1 VAGGRQDVEPE
12 PDISPQRIG
21 GFRVLRRL
29 ASGATTDVLLA
40 RAEGSSGPERVV
52 ALKVLLQ
59 PSRSDP
65 AFESLFA
72 REAAAYARLSHPA
85 IVQLYDF
92 FAADG
97 QLVLVLEY
105 IDGLP
110 LHKLRATLSI
120 GGERLEDSAAIFI
133 GSRIFAALAAA
144 HSASDPE
151 SGEFSPVIHRDINP
165 SNVLVPWDGRVKVS
179 DFGMGKLANAQG
191 DMRMGF
197 VKGTYGYAAPEQ
209 VRGEAVTVRADVY
222 AATIVLWELLTRR
235 KAIQR
240 GSLPEAE
247 VRRAM
252 ANPDFPSLDSLRP
265 DLNAEVRE
273 AVRRG
278 LEPDPDRRTLTAEEM
293 EGILRK
299 AMNGDEGRVSLTEA
313 ISRVRPMS
321 ALDGTTGRPGDSV
334 PSLSPRTKL
343 IVDPPPTLTMPS
355 LSGAPAPPDPLPP
368 REVDPESPLAPSTP
382 EKSPPL
388 SDLEPT
394 LVSPTG
400 PPPPQTGT
408 AATATPEPIAEAAA
422 PPPALDGG
430 QTTSTPSPVPVAP
443 AAVAPVPTAPVAVVP
458 VPVAP
463 VAAAPAGG
471 DAPAAEVAV
480 GSEPSHATPAST
492 QSVESAS
499 HDPPPVR
506 RKSSSLMLVL
516 GVALGLA
523 LIGVGGF
530 GLYAHEQDAA
540 PITAASPA
548 DSASAPASTQPA
560 SPLGATGGATSS
572 AGPLIAPAQPS
583 VGSTPM
589 LETSAT
595 TPASASAASVPAPRP
610 VVAGRG
616 QGILVTDSVPGGH
629 RIFVD
634 GRIVGESPSPAVAPC
649 GTHSV
654 QVGSAGTAR
663 SVQIPCGA
671 SISVSP

>member
-1 VAGGRQDVEPE
+1 MAGERQDVEPE

-40 RAEGSSGPERVV
+40 RAEGTPGPERVV

-97 QLVLVLEY
+97 QLVMVLEY

-151 SGEFSPVIHRDINP
+151 TGEFSPLIHRDINP

-209 VRGEAVTVRADVY
+209 VRGGAVTVRADVY

-247 VRRAM
+247 VRKAM

-278 LEPDPDRRTLTAEEM
+278 LEADPDRRALTAEEM
-293 EGILRK
+293 ESILRK

-313 ISRVRPMS
+313 ISRVRPTS
-321 ALDGTTGRPGDSV
+321 APDGTTGRPGDSI
-334 PSLSPRTKL
+334 PSLSSRAKL
-343 IVDPPPTLTMPS
+343 ILDPLPTLAVPN
-355 LSGAPAPPDPLPP
+355 LSGAPAAPDNPPP
-368 REVDPESPLAPSTP
+368 REAEPASPLAPSTP
-382 EKSPPL
+382 EEAPPL
-388 SDLEPT
+388 GDLEPT

-400 PPPPQTGT
+400 PTSPQTGT
-408 AATATPEPIAEAAA
+408 TAAVPPPPIGETLASTPIAETPA
-422 PPPALDGG
+422 PPPALDSG
-430 QTTSTPSPVPVAP
+430 QTRPAP
-443 AAVAPVPTAPVAVVP
+443 FPVAVS
-458 VPVAP
+458 
-463 VAAAPAGG
+463 PAGG
-471 DAPAAEVAV
+471 GAPAAEEAV
-480 GSEPSHATPAST
+480 NSDSSQATPVST
-492 QSVESAS
+492 QSVESTSQEA
-499 HDPPPVR
+499 PQMGR
-506 RKSSSLMLVL
+506 RSSSLVLVL
-516 GVALGLA
+516 GVTLGLS

-530 GLYAHEQDAA
+530 RLYAHEQYAA
-540 PITAASPA
+540 PITAPSPPP
-548 DSASAPASTQPA
+548 SASAPASTQPA
-560 SPLGATGGATSS
+560 PLSATGSTTSS
-572 AGPLIAPAQPS
+572 PPTVPTPAEPS
-583 VGSTPM
+583 AASTPT
-589 LETSAT
+589 LETSAR
-595 TPASASAASVPAPRP
+595 TPASVSAGSVPAPRP
-610 VVAGRG
+610 VVAGHG

>member
-1 VAGGRQDVEPE
+1 MAGERQDVEPE

-40 RAEGSSGPERVV
+40 RAEGSPGPERIV

-97 QLVLVLEY
+97 QLVMVLEY

-144 HSASDPE
+144 HCASDPE

-247 VRRAM
+247 VRKAM

-293 EGILRK
+293 DSILRK

-313 ISRVRPMS
+313 ISRVRPTS
-321 ALDGTTGRPGDSV
+321 AVDGTTGRPADSM

-343 IVDPPPTLTMPS
+343 ILDPPPTFAMPS

-408 AATATPEPIAEAAA
+408 AATATPPPVAEAA
-422 PPPALDGG
+422 PPPALDSG
-430 QTTSTPSPVPVAP
+430 QTTSTPSPVPA
-443 AAVAPVPTAPVAVVP
+443 APVP
-458 VPVAP
+458 
-463 VAAAPAGG
+463 AAPAGG

-480 GSEPSHATPAST
+480 DSDPPHATPVST
-492 QSVESAS
+492 QSVESTS
-499 HDPPPVR
+499 HEAPPVR
-506 RKSSSLMLVL
+506 RRSSSLVLVL

-530 GLYAHEQDAA
+530 RLYAHEQDAA

-560 SPLGATGGATSS
+560 SPLGATGGTTSS
-572 AGPLIAPAQPS
+572 TGPVIAPAQPS
-583 VGSTPM
+583 VASIPM
-589 LETSAT
+589 LETPAG
-595 TPASASAASVPAPRP
+595 TPASVSAAPVPAPRP
-610 VVAGRG
+610 IVAGRG